1 VSKEVSRREAKKPL
15 TVRHG
20 AAVVGVGVVAALVA
34 FWVLSSI
41 VGIIFFIV
49 KLAVVVGLVGG
60 VIWLVHRFR
69 R

>member
-1 VSKEVSRREAKKPL
+1 MSTDVSPRDSKKPATL
-15 TVRHG
+15 GHYVG
-20 AAVVGVGVVAALVA
+20 VAAVAVIGAIVA
-34 FWVLSSI
+34 FWILSSI

-49 KLAVVVGLVGG
+49 KVAVVVGLIGG